1 MKQFMNIF
9 KFEFSSFLKNKVFV
23 GVTLA
28 LIVIIGVVLSIPRFS
43 ALIGSKGSSGAG
55 EVKTMLLSDSVSAD
69 PGAMA
74 ARLQNATGDRI
85 ELTGQSLDELT
96 ALVNS
101 GEYSSAIVIESPT
114 KYDYIVKN
122 VGMYDETRAV
132 IDELLLEQYRLDS
145 MERLGISPE
154 ASDQLLST
162 RIESNLIRTG
172 KDQMENFFY
181 TYILIFALY
190 MAILLY
196 GQSVATSVASEKSSR
211 TMELLITSAK
221 TSHLMFGKVLGAGA
235 AGLLQ
240 MSAILGCSF
249 LFFNLNQDYWGHNV
263 IMNSLFNMPLSIIL
277 YTILFFVLGYLLYS
291 FLYGAVGSLA
301 SKVEDINTSVMPVT
315 FLFIIAFFIV
325 MFSMS
330 SGKVDSI
337 LMIIASYVP
346 FTSPMAMFT
355 RIAMGDVASY
365 EIILSVLILIV
376 SVAVVGLL
384 SARIYKMGVLLYGN
398 PPRLSGLLKMLR
410 KNR

>member
-1 MKQFMNIF
+1 MKQFINIF
-9 KFEFSSFLKNKVFV
+9 KFEFSSFLRNKVFV

-28 LIVIIGVVLSIPRFS
+28 MIVIIGVVLSIPRFS
-43 ALIGSKGSSGAG
+43 ALIGPKGSSGAG
-55 EVKTMLLSDSVSAD
+55 PVNTILLSDSVSAD
-69 PGAMA
+69 PDVMA
-74 ARLQNATGDRI
+74 AKLQKATGDRI
-85 ELTGQSLDELT
+85 ELTGQSVEEMT
-96 ALVNS
+96 ALVSS
-101 GEYSSAIVIESPT
+101 GAYSSAIMIESPT
-114 KYDYIVKN
+114 KYTYIVKN
-122 VGMYDETRAV
+122 AGLYDATKAV
-132 IDELLLEQYRLDS
+132 VDELMLEQYRSDS
-145 MERLGISPE
+145 MIRLGISPE
-154 ASDQLLST
+154 TSEQLLST
-162 RIESNLIRTG
+162 RIESDLIRTG

-249 LFFNLNQDYWGHNV
+249 LFFNLNQDYWGHNA

-301 SKVEDINTSVMPVT
+301 SKVEDINTSVMPIT

-355 RIAMGDVASY
+355 RIAMGDVSPY
-365 EIILSVLILIV
+365 EIILSVSILIA
-376 SVAVVGLL
+376 SVAAVGLL

-398 PPRLSGLLKMLR
+398 PPKLLGLLKTLR
-410 KNR
+410 KGR